1 MESSVTPTLVHDEAE
16 PLSITAWSPAGDT
29 IRLSPAGAPLFSVR
43 AGLSAGLW
51 RIGPAWVVVAGALH
65 ARPLAPAAH
74 VIAPAAQVAAWNP
87 AFLLPLLSAV
97 VLADAVWGIF
107 WHVLRHDPHA
117 GPATAPVHQPRLRL
131 PYARPDAPAGR
142 LLRWLQDESQP
153 GHALQSWPLALLLS
167 VLLAPPLG
175 RAAVGLT
182 LAVIV
187 ISLLGLAW
195 ARRRHAA
202 PASLLAVL
210 SVTLPWLLGQA
221 LVGPITASTLTP
233 AQQASAVALAQQASP
248 VAPAQQ
254 ASAVAPAQQASPVA
268 PAQQASPVAPAQ
280 QASAVALAQQASP
293 VALVVGFTL
302 LMWGMLRCQQQ
313 APLSWLMPA
322 GLVVVIAA
330 LVLQPAPIAAG
341 LAGILGLI
349 PFWRGLGRPASL
361 PAASWSQVH
370 PWLLA
375 SLLAAAAA

>member
-195 ARRRHAA
+195 ARRRGVA

-221 LVGPITASTLTP
+221 LVGPITASTLT
-233 AQQASAVALAQQASP
+233 
-248 VAPAQQ
+248 
-254 ASAVAPAQQASPVA
+254 
-268 PAQQASPVAPAQ
+268 PAQ

>member
-254 ASAVAPAQQASPVA
+254 ASAVAPAQQASD
-268 PAQQASPVAPAQ
+268 
-280 QASAVALAQQASP
+280 